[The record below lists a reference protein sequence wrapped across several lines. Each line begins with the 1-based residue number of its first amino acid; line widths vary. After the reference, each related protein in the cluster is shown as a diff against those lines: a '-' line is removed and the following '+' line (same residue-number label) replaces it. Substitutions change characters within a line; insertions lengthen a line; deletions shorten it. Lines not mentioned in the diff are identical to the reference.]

1 MKGTDN
7 MSILK
12 IKKKTNPYV
21 MLDKS
26 LLEDKSLSWKAKGLL
41 SYLLSRPED
50 WKVKVKHL
58 VNQSTDGRDAVYSIL
73 KELRNAGY
81 IQLNVSRDGNGK
93 VTENIYDV
101 YEKPVKNPLPEN
113 PEVDSELSPL
123 TENPDA
129 VNPDS
134 VKPNSEKPESLLNKE
149 KTNKRHDKR
158 MTAAAAKETSAT
170 KNNNDNKKQTT
181 AAASTQ
187 LNKNDY
193 VINYTQGLTQGQRNM
208 IESMMSSINPNQ
220 NNEELVKQ
228 VETTLLDPRSF
239 QKTGDD
245 FMHKLNAITKQIR
258 EGGWTPSAQYFKEQ
272 SKQARQAD
280 NERKRLY
287 QELKSQYNASYEF
300 YQLETQNGNDELA
313 KHFAKELEQIKE
325 KLHSFESNK
334 ENNHAES

>member
-1 MKGTDN
+1 

-21 MLDKS
+21 MLDKG
-26 LLEDKSLSWKAKGLL
+26 LLEDKNLSWKAKGLL

-81 IQLNVSRDGNGK
+81 IQLNVARDGNGK

-101 YEKPVKNPLPEN
+101 YEEPVKNPLTEN

-134 VKPNSEKPESLLNKE
+134 VKPNSEKPESLLNNE
-149 KTNKRHDKR
+149 NTNKRFDKI
-158 MTAAAAKETSAT
+158 MTAAAKEKSAT

-181 AAASTQ
+181 AAAAATQ

-208 IESMMSSINPNQ
+208 IESMMSSINPDQ

-228 VETTLLDPRSF
+228 VEFTLLDRQSF

-245 FMHKLNAITKQIR
+245 FMHKLNAIAKQIR
-258 EGGWTPSAQYFKEQ
+258 EGGWTPSAQYFKEHN
-272 SKQARQAD
+272 KQERRAD

-287 QELKSQYNASYEF
+287 QELKSQYNASYEL
-300 YQLETQNGNDELA
+300 YKRETQNGNEELA

-325 KLHSFESNK
+325 QFESNK